1 MYHAMRTMRRRTALV
16 TAAMATLGALGLP
29 PGRRPP
35 LARAADATW
44 ELHQISAEAQ
54 RRLLAAETVPFPV
67 AERTDRDLAAG
78 VMTFLPVPL
87 ARVGE
92 HLAESDLAVGEPG
105 VTAWAPLPEHAGPDA
120 LARLRLGAAETDELL
135 HAQPGSVWNLS
146 SAEMES
152 IRALRPA
159 LGGAARAGLAQAT
172 TSTHYRTLLLQRAQ
186 AYRTGGLGAIEPYA
200 RRGGAVTD
208 PGAELR
214 LAVEDARPLATADPT
229 LPDALLQYPALQVA
243 ARPSQLYW
251 VERRLQGRITPIL
264 VHQLVEVRP
273 ELALHV
279 ERHFFVGH
287 SYNSGQTLT
296 GALPWGSGSLL
307 FAVSRV
313 FTDLVTGLGGD
324 VKRAIG
330 RRQLR
335 GDLTGRL
342 DRLRAGLI
350 QPTPPQS
357 P

>member
-1 MYHAMRTMRRRTALV
+1 
-16 TAAMATLGALGLP
+16 MATLGVLGLP
-29 PGRRPP
+29 PARRPP
-35 LARAADATW
+35 LASAADATW
-44 ELHQISAEAQ
+44 DLGQISAEDR
-54 RRLLAAETVPFPV
+54 RRLLAGEAVGFPV

-78 VMTFLPVPL
+78 VMLFLSLPL

-92 HLAESDLAVGEPG
+92 HLAESELAVRDPG
-105 VTAWAPLPEHAGPDA
+105 IVAWAPIPERAGPDSFA
-120 LARLRLGAAETDELL
+120 GLRLGAAETDELL

-146 SAEMES
+146 SAEMDAM
-152 IRALRPA
+152 RVLRPA
-159 LGGAARAGLAQAT
+159 MSGAARAGLAQAT
-172 TSTHYRTLLLQRAQ
+172 ASLHYRTLLVQRAQ

-200 RRGGAVTD
+200 RRGGATTD

-214 LAVEDARPLATADPT
+214 LAAEDARPLAAAAPG
-229 LPDALLQYPALQVA
+229 LPEALLGYPALQNA

-251 VERRLQGRITPIL
+251 VERRLQSRITPIL
-264 VHQLVEVRP
+264 VHQLMDIRP

-313 FTDLVTGLGGD
+313 STDLVTGLGGE

-342 DRLRAGLI
+342 ERLRTALVK
-350 QPTPPQS
+350 PTPPQA

>member
-1 MYHAMRTMRRRTALV
+1 
-16 TAAMATLGALGLP
+16 MATLGALGLP
-29 PGRRPP
+29 PARRPP
-35 LARAADATW
+35 PARAADATW
-44 ELHQISAEAQ
+44 DLRQISAEDQ
-54 RRLLAAETVPFPV
+54 RRLLAGETVPFPV

-78 VMTFLPVPL
+78 VMAFLPLPL
-87 ARVGE
+87 ARIGE
-92 HLAESDLAVGEPG
+92 HLAESDLAVREPG
-105 VTAWAPLPEHAGPDA
+105 VTAWAALPERAGPDV

-135 HAQPGSVWNLS
+135 DARPGSVWNLS
-146 SAEMES
+146 SAEVES
-152 IRALRPA
+152 VRALRPA
-159 LGGAARAGLAQAT
+159 LGGAARAGLAQT
-172 TSTHYRTLLLQRAQ
+172 TTTMHYRALILQRAQ

-214 LAVEDARPLATADPT
+214 LAVEDVRPLAAADPT
-229 LPDALLQYPALQVA
+229 LPAALLQYPALQVA
-243 ARPSQLYW
+243 TRSSRLYW

-273 ELALHV
+273 ELVLHV

-287 SYNSGQTLT
+287 SYNSSQTLT

-307 FAVSRV
+307 FVVSRV
-313 FTDLVTGLGGD
+313 STDLVTGLGGD
-324 VKRAIG
+324 MKRVIG

-342 DRLRAGLI
+342 ERLRSGLVKP
-350 QPTPPQS
+350 QPPQS

>member
-16 TAAMATLGALGLP
+16 TAAMATLGVLGLP
-29 PGRRPP
+29 PARRPP
-35 LARAADATW
+35 LARAADTTW
-44 ELHQISAEAQ
+44 DLGQISAEDR
-54 RRLLAAETVPFPV
+54 RRLLAGETVPFPV

-78 VMTFLPVPL
+78 VMLFLSLPL

-92 HLAESDLAVGEPG
+92 HLVESELAVRDPG
-105 VTAWAPLPEHAGPDA
+105 VIAWASIPERAGPDV
-120 LARLRLGAAETDELL
+120 LARLRLGATETDELL
-135 HAQPGSVWNLS
+135 DSRPGSVWNLS
-146 SAEMES
+146 SAEMDVM
-152 IRALRPA
+152 RALRPA

-172 TSTHYRTLLLQRAQ
+172 ISLHYRTLILQRAQ
-186 AYRTGGLGAIEPYA
+186 VYRTGGLGAIEPYA
-200 RRGGAVTD
+200 RRGGATAD

-214 LAVEDARPLATADPT
+214 LAAEDARPLAAAAPA
-229 LPDALLQYPALQVA
+229 LPEALLQYPALQVA

-251 VERRLQGRITPIL
+251 VDRRLQGRITPIL
-264 VHQLVEVRP
+264 VHQLVDIRP

-287 SYNSGQTLT
+287 SYNSSQTLT

-313 FTDLVTGLGGD
+313 STDLVTGLGGE
-324 VKRAIG
+324 VKRTIG

-335 GDLTGRL
+335 GDLTARL
-342 DRLRAGLI
+342 ERLRAGLVK
-350 QPTPPQS
+350 PTPPQS